1 MKNIK
6 GQSLLFTI
14 SKKDPFYFFDYE
26 IEKGEGVYITRLSK
40 LTNEGIKSAKINIP
54 LSFQPSVKFS
64 NMQLKLEKDKSF
76 SQELEKRKAN
86 YFGKLIKL
94 CKAKEFDKTA
104 MLDLIE
110 ETDIYANLSK
120 MYDEMIKRIERKDLD

>member
-40 LTNEGIKSAKINIP
+40 LTNE
-54 LSFQPSVKFS
+54 
-64 NMQLKLEKDKSF
+64 
-76 SQELEKRKAN
+76 
-86 YFGKLIKL
+86 
-94 CKAKEFDKTA
+94 
-104 MLDLIE
+104 
-110 ETDIYANLSK
+110 DI
-120 MYDEMIKRIERKDLD
+120 